1 MTDPRRGL
9 RGKGTESSLL
19 LGADCAWTRV
29 TVALMIPNCRALLT
43 WLFCEC
49 SDGFSLF
56 SPGRPW
62 PAPQQLCPRRP
73 AHLAYSSP
81 KEVPSSSS
89 LWLSA
94 SSPCSSF
101 SQGPHSSSDMLKAPA
116 RVALFKAFWRE
127 TYTGSL
133 ERRAAHGQAL
143 KAG

>member
-1 MTDPRRGL
+1 MSFPLLSFSLGSETLKHLPAPGFKVTDPRRGL

-62 PAPQQLCPRRP
+62 PAPQQLCPPAQPTLPTPPPRRYP
-73 AHLAYSSP
+73 PLPLCGSQPPPLVAASP
-81 KEVPSSSS
+81 KGLALPVTCEKH
-89 LWLSA
+89 L
-94 SSPCSSF
+94 
-101 SQGPHSSSDMLKAPA
+101 QG
-116 RVALFKAFWRE
+116 
-127 TYTGSL
+127 
-133 ERRAAHGQAL
+133 
-143 KAG
+143 